1 MGSGKPLIFLHGYMC
16 NKQFF
21 NAQMQFFSK
30 THRVI
35 AYDLYGFGENI
46 PMNEPYA
53 LDDYVAEFFKVAST
67 YGEKVSVI
75 AHSFGCRV
83 ILKALSLP
91 QGKIIEKALLCGVA
105 GLKPEFSFKRE
116 CKKLI
121 YKILKPFAS
130 TAWLEKRFFSLD
142 YRLASGYMKQTFK
155 LVTSEYLDERL
166 SLIKTPIFL
175 VFGENDTQTPPSL
188 ANRVVKKVKDCG
200 VYVMQGCSHFCF
212 CERPNEFN
220 YVAKE
225 FLL

>member
-121 YKILKPFAS
+121 YKNVNIHN
-130 TAWLEKRFFSLD
+130 
-142 YRLASGYMKQTFK
+142 
-155 LVTSEYLDERL
+155 
-166 SLIKTPIFL
+166 LIQP
-175 VFGENDTQTPPSL
+175 
-188 ANRVVKKVKDCG
+188 
-200 VYVMQGCSHFCF
+200 
-212 CERPNEFN
+212 
-220 YVAKE
+220 
-225 FLL
+225 